1 MNFPGLRGK
10 QTGSK
15 LSSLSVLIV
24 TTDRNF
30 ARTLQSQME
39 SAYPGLQVLLANNLM
54 MAYNQAEA
62 GQPSF
67 AFVED
72 GFTKLPEFEMM
83 LALFSALDVRWVSVM
98 DDRNSTPARRSSPLL
113 NVGAGIFE
121 LTKSDSPRQFIQYF
135 DMMIKAPRRNSPS
148 ATSAKPTVGRDD
160 FKKIILIGS
169 STGGVEALR
178 NVLVGFPIQCP
189 PTLIVQHTGKSFG
202 SGLVSLLDRIC
213 PAKVVAAEDNI
224 PLQSGHVYIAAGQPR
239 HMGVTPRK
247 PFKIRMKEGPN
258 ISGHTPSVD
267 ALFSSAVPFAKDVVA
282 AILTGM
288 GQDGAKGMLDLRK
301 AGAATFAQDE
311 KTAVVYGM
319 PRVAWEIG
327 AAQKQVPLA
336 RMAGAI
342 LQACKT

>member
-1 MNFPGLRGK
+1 M
-10 QTGSK
+10 
-15 LSSLSVLIV
+15 SSLSVLIV

-30 ARTLQSQME
+30 ARGLQSHME
-39 SAYPGLQVLLANNLM
+39 AAYPGLQVLLANNLM

-83 LALFSALDVRWVSVM
+83 LALFTALDVRWVAVM
-98 DDRNSTPARRSSPLL
+98 DEATSTPARNSSPLL

-121 LTKSDSPRQFIQYF
+121 LTKSDSPRQFVQYF
-135 DMMIKAPRRNSPS
+135 DMMIKAPRKNAPARAPLKS
-148 ATSAKPTVGRDD
+148 AAGNTD

-213 PAKVVAAEDNI
+213 PAKVVAADDNV
-224 PLQSGHVYIAAGQPR
+224 PLQTGHVYIAAGQPR
-239 HMGVTPRK
+239 HLGVTPRK
-247 PFKIRMKEGPN
+247 PCRLRMKEGPN

-267 ALFSSAVPFAKDVVA
+267 ALFASAVPFAKDVVA

-288 GQDGAKGMLDLRK
+288 GQDGAKSMLELRN
-301 AGAATFAQDE
+301 AGATTFAQDE
-311 KTAVVYGM
+311 KSSVVYGM

>member
-1 MNFPGLRGK
+1 
-10 QTGSK
+10 
-15 LSSLSVLIV
+15 
-24 TTDRNF
+24 
-30 ARTLQSQME
+30 ME
-39 SAYPGLQVLLANNLM
+39 AAYPGLQVLLANNLM

-98 DDRNSTPARRSSPLL
+98 DSTASTPARSSSPLL

-121 LTKSDSPRQFIQYF
+121 LTKSDSPRQFVQYF
-135 DMMIKAPRRNSPS
+135 DMMVKAPRRNMP
-148 ATSAKPTVGRDD
+148 AASAKTSTGRDD
-160 FKKIILIGS
+160 FKKVILIGS

-178 NVLVGFPIQCP
+178 NVLVGFPINCP

-213 PAKVVAAEDNI
+213 PAKVVTADDNLT
-224 PLQSGHVYIAAGQPR
+224 LQTGHVYVAAGQRR
-239 HMGVTPRK
+239 HMGVTQRK
-247 PFKIRMKEGPN
+247 PYRTRMKEGPN

-288 GQDGAKGMLDLRK
+288 GQDGAKGLLELRK
-301 AGAATFAQDE
+301 AGATTFAQDE
-311 KTAVVYGM
+311 KTSVVYGM

-336 RMAGAI
+336 RMAGTL